1 MWRLTNEQLIKL
13 ADIMAEVGMVAFG
26 SAILPSISSLKTVW
40 IIISLL
46 CAFTFWYFSLLIIKI
61 AKES

>member
-26 SAILPSISSLKTVW
+26 SAILPSVSNLKAVW

-46 CAFTFWYFSLLIIKI
+46 CAFTFGILVY
-61 AKES
+61 